1 MRITADDLKVIKD
14 VYRLKLDEIG
24 AMLGVS
30 ASYVC
35 RIIRGNRSMTKR
47 VSDRIV
53 ERFQLTPEKLDR
65 IHAVYEEFKFK

>member
-35 RIIRGNRSMTKR
+35 HIIRGKRNVTKHI
-47 VSDRIV
+47 SDQIID
-53 ERFQLTPEKLDR
+53 RFQLTPEKLER
-65 IHAVYEEFKFK
+65 IRAAYDEFNIK